1 MSEIIKDSYK
11 TIDEFCREEKKIK
24 NSRFIASAFP
34 IKDRKDAEKFF
45 KTVKKEFFNAH
56 HHPFAY
62 IYGFNKEYYRF
73 SDEGEPSG
81 TSGKSIFN
89 AIEKYSL
96 TNIIVIVSRYFGGT
110 KLGTGGLKQAY
121 FSTADLCLSK
131 CKIVEKFI
139 EKEFYIEYDYAFLNS
154 ILNFINKKKIK
165 IKENKSDTIVRM
177 NLLIR
182 SSLVEDFKKELNNL
196 TRGKIK
202 LYHYDYK
209 NFFQN

>member
-1 MSEIIKDSYK
+1 MSELIKDNYK

-34 IKDRKDAEKFF
+34 IKDKMDAEKCI
-45 KTVKKEFFNAH
+45 KIVKKEFFNAH

-73 SDEGEPSG
+73 SDDGEPSG

-89 AIEKYSL
+89 AIKKYNL
-96 TNIIVIVSRYFGGT
+96 TNLIVIISRYFGGT
-110 KLGTGGLKQAY
+110 KLGTGGLKHAY

-202 LYHYDYK
+202 IISL
-209 NFFQN
+209 